1 MPFRLVSSGGANVEP
16 TMIEVMASGAV
27 TIGRLVSF
35 RTVAA
40 GGSAAQRY
48 VSEATS
54 PTALTLFAVAV
65 DSVTS
70 GTKWI
75 NVIPITGAQIWEADC
90 TASTAMD
97 QLYKQNAVGDAGYV
111 SNSSASG
118 SATVG
123 GTSVWTNLKYV
134 GATTDKRMIGK
145 FVNPNN
151 LGDI

>member
-16 TMIEVMASGAV
+16 TMIEVLASGAV
-27 TIGRLVSF
+27 TVGRLVSF
-35 RTVAA
+35 RAAA
-40 GGSAAQRY
+40 GGYAAQRY
-48 VSEATS
+48 VSEVTS
-54 PTALTLFAVAV
+54 PTAITLFAIAA
-65 DSVTS
+65 DAVTS
-70 GTKWI
+70 GTKYI

-97 QLYKQNAVGDAGYV
+97 QLYKQNACGDAGYV

-123 GTSVWTNLKYV
+123 GTSVWTNLRYV

-151 LGDI
+151 LGDV

>member
-16 TMIEVMASGAV
+16 TMIEVLASGAV

-35 RTVAA
+35 RGTA

-48 VSEATS
+48 ITEVTS
-54 PTALTLFAVAV
+54 PTAINLFAIAV
-65 DSVTS
+65 DAVTS
-70 GTKWI
+70 GTKYI

-97 QLYKQNAVGDAGYV
+97 QLYKQNACGDAGYV

-118 SATVG
+118 TATVG
-123 GTSVWTNLKYV
+123 GTSVWTNLRYV

-151 LGDI
+151 LGDV